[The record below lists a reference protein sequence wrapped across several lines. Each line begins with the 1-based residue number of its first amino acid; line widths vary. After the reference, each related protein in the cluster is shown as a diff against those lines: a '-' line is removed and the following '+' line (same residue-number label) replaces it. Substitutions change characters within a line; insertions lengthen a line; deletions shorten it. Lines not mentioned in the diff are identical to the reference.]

1 MTNDLTL
8 SAVYLSIL
16 SSQARLGLYDRL
28 WSDPR
33 EIKSQLNK
41 SQCIIQDHIAEIYGR
56 DPLRASEMIL
66 ERCYKKN
73 ISVIALPDERYPT
86 LLREIHRPPFIIYAR
101 GEISNGRM
109 ISIVGTRNSDRLSEE
124 ITLKL
129 SSTLSAAGYCIVS
142 GMAYGIDRFAHLG
155 ALKSGGRTIGVLP
168 GGIDSIYPYRNRDI
182 YSMIA
187 SSEGS
192 SVISEY
198 PPDIKSGQKWTF
210 ARRNRI
216 ISGISPAVVVVQAPR
231 GSGAM
236 ITARYAIEQ
245 NREVFVCPGH
255 AFDDNYEGCHDLIR
269 DGAAIVSRVEDIL
282 SVIEPGYGGL
292 IDYSGKDESDNAVE
306 SAVIHIKPESVS
318 SAEQKSA
325 DFSRYSGI
333 ERELLESIASGNA
346 DIDSFT
352 RNSSYS
358 PDAVLGA
365 ITVLEIEG
373 IITRKGN
380 NLLLK

>member
-8 SAVYLSIL
+8 SAIYLSIL
-16 SSQARLGLYDRL
+16 SSQAKLRLYDSL

-41 SQCIIQDHIAEIYGR
+41 AQCTVQDHIAEIYGR
-56 DPLRASEMIL
+56 EPACASEVIA
-66 ERCYKKN
+66 ERCHKKN
-73 ISVIALPDERYPT
+73 ISVIPFQDERYPP
-86 LLREIHRPPFIIYAR
+86 LLREIHRPPLILYAR
-101 GEISNGRM
+101 GEISNGKM

-129 SSTLSAAGYCIVS
+129 SSTLSTAGYCIVS

-155 ALKSGGRTIGVLP
+155 ALNSGGCTIGVLP
-168 GGIDSIYPYRNRDI
+168 GGIDTIYPYRNRDI
-182 YSMIA
+182 YSMIDA
-187 SSEGS
+187 SGES

-198 PPDIKSGQKWTF
+198 PPGIQSGQKWTF

-216 ISGISPAVVVVQAPR
+216 ISGISPAIVVVQAPK

-269 DGAAIVSRVEDIL
+269 DGASIVSRVEDIL
-282 SVIEPGYGGL
+282 SVIEPGYGEV
-292 IDYSGKDESDNAVE
+292 ISYSDKGGGRDTFDTSEVP
-306 SAVIHIKPESVS
+306 VKPELKTP
-318 SAEQKSA
+318 AKPDRA
-325 DFSRYSGI
+325 DFSGYSGI

-346 DIDSFT
+346 DIDKFT
-352 RNSSYS
+352 RNSSCS

-373 IITRKGN
+373 VITRKGN
-380 NLLLK
+380 TLLLK